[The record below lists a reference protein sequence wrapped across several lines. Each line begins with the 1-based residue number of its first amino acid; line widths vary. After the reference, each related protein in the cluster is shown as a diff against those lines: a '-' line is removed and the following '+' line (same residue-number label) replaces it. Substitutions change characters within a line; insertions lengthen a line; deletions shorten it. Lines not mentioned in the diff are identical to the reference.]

1 VAIRDWKFNISLF
14 SKNMTDKV
22 KIGVIGLGIMGEM
35 YTRIYAAH
43 PLAEVTAICNR
54 GSDRLDEIGDR
65 YNVANRY
72 SDYHDLLEDKSV
84 DAVCVATPDFA
95 HYEPVKAA
103 LEAGKHILC
112 EKPFTTD
119 LHDADELLKLAQGR
133 PKQKLQVAFNHRWLS
148 SYYQGFRSISNGDIG
163 RPVAGYARKNDTIW
177 VATEM
182 INWAHQTTPI
192 HFLGAHDIDL
202 MRWYFA
208 SEPVEV
214 HAYGAKGVLSSR
226 GIDTY
231 DLVQAQVKFESG
243 AFATIESAWIYPN
256 TFPTITDSFVEV
268 IGSNGHIH
276 FDRKRESIEM
286 STEKQFTYPKVF
298 LTSEIFGK
306 LRGAFVECLSDFIDA
321 ILNDTEPKV
330 TAFDGRQVTAVLDA
344 VSHSLVSGKT
354 EAVQGTSMS
363 RNI

>member
-1 VAIRDWKFNISLF
+1 
-14 SKNMTDKV
+14 MTEKV
-22 KIGVIGLGIMGEM
+22 KIGVIGLGIMGEQ
-35 YTRIYAAH
+35 YTRIYSAN
-43 PLAEVTAICNR
+43 PLAEVVAVCNR
-54 GSDRLDEIGDR
+54 SQPRLDEIGDKYGVKTR
-65 YNVANRY
+65 YTNY
-72 SDYHDLLEDKSV
+72 QDLLNDKSV
-84 DAVCVATPDFA
+84 EAVCIATPDFA

-112 EKPFTTD
+112 EKPFTTE
-119 LHDADELLKLAQGR
+119 LAEADELLNLSRSCPQ
-133 PKQKLQVAFNHRWLS
+133 QKLQVAFNHRWLS
-148 SYYQGFRSISNGDIG
+148 SYYHGFAAIQRGDIG

-182 INWAHQTTPI
+182 INWAEKTTPT

-202 MRWYFA
+202 MRWFFA

-214 HAYGAKGVLSSR
+214 HAYGAKGVLAER

-231 DLVQAQVKFESG
+231 DLIQAQVKFESG

-256 TFPTITDSFVEV
+256 VFPTIVDSFVEV
-268 IGSNGHIH
+268 VGSQGHIH

-298 LTSEIFGK
+298 LTAEIFGK

-321 ILNDTEPKV
+321 ILQDTEPKV

-344 VSHSLVSGKT
+344 VSRSLESGKT
-354 EAVQGTSMS
+354 ETVTQPSMS
-363 RNI
+363 QKT